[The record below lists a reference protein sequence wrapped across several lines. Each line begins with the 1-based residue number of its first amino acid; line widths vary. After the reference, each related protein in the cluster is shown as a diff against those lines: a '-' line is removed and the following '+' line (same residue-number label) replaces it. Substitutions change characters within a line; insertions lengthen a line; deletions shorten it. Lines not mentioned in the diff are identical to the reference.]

1 MSSSLL
7 AIIPARG
14 GSKGLPRKNILPV
27 GGKPLIA
34 WTITAALEASSI
46 DEVILSSDDDET
58 IKMAGEWGCNAP
70 FVRPARLASDTA
82 SSIDV
87 VLHALGMFPGFDY
100 VALLQPT
107 SPLRTSIDIDDAFK
121 ILTVSGANS
130 CVSMCLAEESPFWMY
145 RVRENM
151 QLESLLPDQNVSR
164 RQDLPPVY
172 VLNGAI
178 YLARVSW
185 LLQSRNFI
193 SEDCVAHIMPRERSL
208 DIDTA
213 DDLEEL
219 KRVMATES
227 VRKY

>member
-1 MSSSLL
+1 M
-7 AIIPARG
+7 
-14 GSKGLPRKNILPV
+14 
-27 GGKPLIA
+27 
-34 WTITAALEASSI
+34 
-46 DEVILSSDDDET
+46 
-58 IKMAGEWGCNAP
+58 
-70 FVRPARLASDTA
+70 
-82 SSIDV
+82 
-87 VLHALGMFPGFDY
+87 
-100 VALLQPT
+100 
-107 SPLRTSIDIDDAFK
+107 
-121 ILTVSGANS
+121 
-130 CVSMCLAEESPFWMY
+130 
-145 RVRENM
+145 RENM
-151 QLESLLPDQNVSR
+151 QLESLLPNQNVSR